1 MSSSP
6 QRLVPRKDGPASE
19 LRPAAEALARGEC
32 VLVPTETLY
41 TAVVPLAQRS
51 SLEPLARASGN
62 ALARFALSRD
72 ELAGA
77 SAPIQRLCERYWPG
91 PLILALGE
99 NWRSP
104 ADPNARRVLELSGA
118 PCVGVELARTVEESL
133 SKFQFEPACI
143 VDAGATRLGEPSAV
157 LEFAAGRMRLLR
169 PGLLDIESLRATA
182 GLRIGFVCTGN
193 TCRSPMAE
201 GIARAR
207 LAAKLGTQPERLD
220 ELGFSVQSMGVY
232 AGPGDPASRFAVETL
247 AAQGIDIAAHR
258 AQVAL
263 PELVA
268 KLDRVYALTR
278 SHLEALRMSL
288 PPGKDRH
295 CALLDPKGRDIADPI
310 GGPRSAYEATAAQ
323 IAAAI
328 DARLSEWA

>member
-1 MSSSP
+1 MSPSP
-6 QRLVPRKDGPASE
+6 QRIVPQKDAPASV
-19 LRPAAEALARGEC
+19 LRPAAEVLARGQV
-32 VLVPTETLY
+32 VLLPTETLY
-41 TAVVPLAQRS
+41 TAVASVDARSALEALAQ
-51 SLEPLARASGN
+51 ASGH
-62 ALARFALSRD
+62 ALARLVLSRED
-72 ELAGA
+72 VADA
-77 SAPIQRLCERYWPG
+77 TAPVLRLCERYWPG
-91 PLILALGE
+91 PLILSLLE
-99 NWRSP
+99 PWRSP
-104 ADPNARRVLELSGA
+104 ADPNARRVIELAGTA
-118 PCVGVELARTVEESL
+118 CVGVELSRTVEESL
-133 SKFQFEPACI
+133 SKFGVVPACI
-143 VDAGATRLGEPSAV
+143 VDTGATRLGEPSAV
-157 LEFAAGRMRLLR
+157 LELAPGRMRLVR
-169 PGLLDIESLRATA
+169 PGLLDLESLRATA

-207 LAAKLGTQPERLD
+207 LAARLGTRPEKLH

-247 AAQGIDIAAHR
+247 AAQGIDISAHR
-258 AQVAL
+258 AQMAL

-323 IAAAI
+323 IASAI